1 VRTTGTLRVM
11 DDRNPAEELPVVYRE
26 VLDALARLEAAGD
39 RAAAYDLR
47 TRAQRTYATR
57 WDEGGLRTLHK
68 LVREADGRLGARRQT
83 HETRQLARTA

>member
-1 VRTTGTLRVM
+1 LM

-57 WDEGGLRTLHK
+57 WDDGGLRALRK
-68 LVREADGRLGARRQT
+68 LVREAEGRLTSGRRTPEART
-83 HETRQLARTA
+83 LARTA